1 MICRIQNIY
10 YMLAYA
16 FQVLHEKG
24 YKDVAAEDFE
34 SGAELLAAILCRGVS
49 VQIKRGLGRQYISR
63 REALSTPRGRIDV
76 SDSIKTLSIQ
86 KKQLVCAYD
95 EFSIDAYTN
104 RIIKTTMFLLLQSN
118 ISGVRKKELRKLL
131 TFFDG
136 VSVLD
141 IYTINWNLSYD
152 RNNQTYRMII
162 AVCQLILQGLIQ
174 TERSGSVRLREYL
187 DDQAMARLY
196 EKFILGYY
204 QKEHPELRAYAPQ
217 IKWAVTD
224 GVDFQLPIMQTDI
237 VLSGRTANRTLIID
251 AKYYSH
257 NMQMK
262 SPFTARTIHSA
273 NLYQIF
279 AYVKNW
285 PAAQG
290 ESVAGMLLYAGTD
303 DEIQPNNDYQISGN
317 EISVKTLDLDC
328 NFSLISAQLDA
339 IAERY
344 FGAEDT
350 KAVL

>member
-1 MICRIQNIY
+1 MIYRIQNIY

-49 VQIKRGLGRQYISR
+49 AQIKRGLGRQYITQ
-63 REALSTPRGRIDV
+63 EETPPTPRGKIDV
-76 SDSIKTLSIQ
+76 NNSLKTLSIQ

-95 EFSIDAYTN
+95 EFSIDAYPN
-104 RIIKTTMFLLLQSN
+104 RIIKTTMSLLLRSN
-118 ISGVRKKELRKLL
+118 ISGARKKELRKLL
-131 TFFDG
+131 AFFDG

-152 RNNQTYRMII
+152 RNNQAYRMII
-162 AVCQLILQGLIQ
+162 AVCQLILNGLIQ
-174 TERSGSVRLREYL
+174 TECGGNVGLKEYL
-187 DDQAMARLY
+187 DDQAMSRLY

-224 GVDFQLPIMQTDI
+224 GVDIQLPTMQTDI
-237 VLSGRTANRTLIID
+237 VLSDRSAKRTLIID

-262 SPFTARTIHSA
+262 APFTTQTIHSA

-285 PAAQG
+285 PATPG

-317 EISVKTLDLDC
+317 AISVKTLDLDC

-350 KAVL
+350 KAV